1 MPFLGPVVAAVAGA
15 LGISTTLAAIGL
27 AVVAVAAV
35 ALMASRAKL
44 GSPLNSLEQDSLSNI
59 NEGYSSNVNA
69 LGPVLPH
76 QIVYGEARVGGAIV
90 YQGLSNGQKRFHRI
104 IVFAAHEIESFE
116 AIYINDEEVTL
127 DGNGYVTNPSRY
139 VDADSDFTGTDP
151 NGIVRITTHL
161 GTDDQAA
168 DADAVAEIAEWTDTH
183 KLSGMAYIHVRFDGL
198 ENFGSGIPNVSVKI
212 RGRKVYDPRTDTTAW
227 SANPALCVRDYLLA
241 DFGLQED
248 ASSINDTL
256 FNNVADF
263 CDEDI
268 GGSPRFQCNGSFAL
282 DSTPEEIIRNLISS
296 FGGIFWNYQGQW
308 AIQPAD
314 WRESSLSLTE
324 DDLRGS
330 LEVATRHSR
339 QSNFNTVVGQ
349 YKGEETD
356 WQLDNFRPI
365 QDELYLE
372 EDNGIVATSEL
383 KLSFSTTENQARR
396 IAAIYLRK
404 NRQQITVSGTF
415 GLRALG
421 VKVGDTVDL
430 TIDHL
435 GWTNK
440 TFEVVDWRLSQED
453 LKLVVGMILRETN
466 EQVYTGVVR
475 AITDESGNALQ
486 DESGNELEAIVL

>member
-1 MPFLGPVVAAVAGA
+1 
-15 LGISTTLAAIGL
+15 
-27 AVVAVAAV
+27 
-35 ALMASRAKL
+35 
-44 GSPLNSLEQDSLSNI
+44 
-59 NEGYSSNVNA
+59 
-69 LGPVLPH
+69 
-76 QIVYGEARVGGAIV
+76 
-90 YQGLSNGQKRFHRI
+90 
-104 IVFAAHEIESFE
+104 
-116 AIYINDEEVTL
+116 
-127 DGNGYVTNPSRY
+127 
-139 VDADSDFTGTDP
+139 
-151 NGIVRITTHL
+151 
-161 GTDDQAA
+161 
-168 DADAVAEIAEWTDTH
+168 VAEIAEWTDSH
-183 KLSGMAYIHVRFDGL
+183 KLSGMAYAHVRFDGL
-198 ENFGSGIPNVSVKI
+198 ENFGSGIPNISAKI

-365 QDELYLE
+365 QDELYLQ
-372 EDNGIVATSEL
+372 EDNGIVASSEL

-440 TFEVVDWRLSQED
+440 TFEVVDWRLSQEE

-466 EQVYTGVVR
+466 EEVYTGVVR